1 MPPTSSSA
9 PWLRIFCASSY
20 SLVGLRSN
28 RRAVP
33 GPLDLVRAGRI
44 VKVWSIAAA
53 RTSAGY
59 PIANKPV
66 MPDFPMIPS
75 AGVAAVHDPQH
86 VTGARPHKAQQ
97 KPLAEPSTAKGVLV
111 FKGSTPPHPA
121 LAWRLTP
128 A

>member
-1 MPPTSSSA
+1 
-9 PWLRIFCASSY
+9 
-20 SLVGLRSN
+20 
-28 RRAVP
+28 
-33 GPLDLVRAGRI
+33 
-44 VKVWSIAAA
+44 
-53 RTSAGY
+53 
-59 PIANKPV
+59 
-66 MPDFPMIPS
+66 MIPS

-128 A
+128 AGRGRKCMTRCRLSCLGRRLLQQARYWLGFAACTPAHAASSCWRRRIAIHQLCSQMIFVSGRGSGLR